1 MDDHVD
7 LNAVLKAQIGR
18 GMERMASGFDQDGR
32 LLNNIAANKFGSL
45 DLIEAAAGKE
55 LAKAGMGS
63 DVAGLNTGA
72 ATPKGKV

>member
-1 MDDHVD
+1 MESVD
-7 LNAVLKAQIGR
+7 LDKLMSAQIGR
-18 GMERMASGFDQDGR
+18 GMERMASGFDQDAR
-32 LLNNIAANKFGSL
+32 LLSNIAANKFGSL

-72 ATPKGKV
+72 KTPST